1 MENATQRQYGL
12 SMGVLE
18 EDIWVHILSL
28 STLGYGTFTK
38 LLYFFSLC
46 LYRLSC
52 GNGDNSNS
60 RFVLLLVG
68 LNESIY
74 VKHFRRIPG
83 AL

>member
-12 SMGVLE
+12 SMGILK
-18 EDIWVHILSL
+18 EDIWVYILPL
-28 STLGYGTFTK
+28 STLGCGTFTK
-38 LLYFFSLC
+38 LLYFFVLC
-46 LYRLSC
+46 LYWLSC

-60 RFVLLLVG
+60 CFILLLVG

-74 VKHFRRIPG
+74 VKHFRMIPC